1 MAVSTVLATKASFFC
16 SDLLC
21 VVSIGSLWFYWQFR
35 GCCPIIAVNRQT
47 HECYIVESANMVKEF
62 LSCPIQDVLMVYTTF
77 PDEQSAKRIA
87 RELVKLKL
95 AACANIF
102 GGMTSIYEWKGEVM
116 EEGEVGVL
124 FKTVRSRFVELSK
137 RALCAPPL

>member
-1 MAVSTVLATKASFFC
+1 MP
-16 SDLLC
+16 DL
-21 VVSIGSLWFYWQFR
+21 
-35 GCCPIIAVNRQT
+35 
-47 HECYIVESANMVKEF
+47 
-62 LSCPIQDVLMVYTTF
+62 DVLMVYTTF

-102 GGMTSIYEWKGEVM
+102 GTMTSIYEWKGEVM

-124 FKTVRSRFVELSK
+124 FKTVRSRFVELSSE
-137 RALCAPPL
+137 LCTRHPYETPAVVGLDAAHVEESYLAWIGTQTSREG